1 MLNGVKNMDVQ
12 QNLALFQ
19 GLMLVS
25 GDVYTWCYDAD
36 GKLLSSNCPDQA
48 VFATVFDTFGCL
60 KKMLAMASER
70 HTPTFLSTE
79 TGLVWGAAFEKHE
92 DTLYR
97 CHVIGPVFYSSTS
110 ASVIYR
116 GVHGMNLSSYSVAW
130 QDAFFQALYR
140 VPTVPFTIF
149 SRNVQMLHYCVTG
162 ERIGISDV
170 FVDDIAASPG
180 STAQPQRDRYRVWQ
194 AENALLMMVKHG
206 DLDYRNAL
214 SNSMM
219 LSDGVPMDTKDPVRN
234 GKTSVIVFCS
244 IVCRA
249 AIQGGLSPEEAY
261 ALGDAY
267 IRSAEGARTIDELSA
282 ISMTMYD
289 DFIHRVHRTREKPKY
304 SEPIRRC
311 CQYIE
316 MHLDRNVH
324 ARELAALVNYSV
336 THLTR
341 RFREETGIG
350 IPDFARA
357 VRMERAKVLLT
368 STDLSIQEISEQLGF
383 STRSYF
389 TRSFREET
397 GVTPTEYRTKK

>member
-1 MLNGVKNMDVQ
+1 MDVQ
-12 QNLALFQ
+12 QNLELFQ

-60 KKMLAMASER
+60 KKMLAIANER
-70 HTPTFLSTE
+70 RTPTFLSTE
-79 TGLVWGAAFEKHE
+79 MGLVWGAAFEKQG
-92 DTLYR
+92 DALYR

-110 ASVIYR
+110 ANVIYR
-116 GVHGMNLSSYSVAW
+116 GVHDISLSGYSVAW

-162 ERIGISDV
+162 ERISISDV
-170 FVDDIAASPG
+170 FVDDISASPG
-180 STAQPQRDRYRVWQ
+180 STAQPQRDRHRVWQ

-206 DLDYRNAL
+206 DLNYRSAL

-219 LSDGVPMDTKDPVRN
+219 LSDGVPLDTKDPVRN

-267 IRSAEGARTIDELSA
+267 IRSAEGAHTIDELST

-289 DFIHRVHRTREKPKY
+289 DFIHRVHRMREKPKY
-304 SEPIRRC
+304 SEPVQRC

-316 MHLDRNVH
+316 THPNHNIR
-324 ARELAALVNYSV
+324 AQELADLVNYSV
-336 THLTR
+336 THLIR
-341 RFREETGIG
+341 RFHKETGIG
-350 IPDFARA
+350 IPDFARL
-357 VRMERAKVLLT
+357 VRVERAKVLLV
-368 STDLSIQEISEQLGF
+368 STDLSIQKISEQLGF
-383 STRSYF
+383 TTRSYF
-389 TRSFREET
+389 TRTFREET
-397 GVTPTEYRTKK
+397 GITPTEYRARK